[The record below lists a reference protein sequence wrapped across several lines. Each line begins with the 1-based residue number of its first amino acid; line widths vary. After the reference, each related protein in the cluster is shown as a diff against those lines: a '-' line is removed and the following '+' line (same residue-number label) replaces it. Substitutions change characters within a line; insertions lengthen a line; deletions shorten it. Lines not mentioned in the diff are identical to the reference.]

1 MGAAA
6 LNESLNIS
14 DWRPFVWVSNLD
26 GDSFGRA
33 GKKKS
38 WVLLRGLA
46 LNSLGSE
53 PAL

>member
-33 GKKKS
+33 GKKKI
-38 WVLLRGLA
+38 
-46 LNSLGSE
+46 LGFTQRIGFE
-53 PAL
+53 FARF